1 MGAACF
7 FDFGTSLITAGC
19 LFSGRES
26 QIEVTVLIS
35 FFKMDTSIGLPL
47 FAKDVSVASKT
58 DPSNNILNNQFPDIM
73 FLSEF
78 ETTGFQRTY

>member
-1 MGAACF
+1 
-7 FDFGTSLITAGC
+7 
-19 LFSGRES
+19 
-26 QIEVTVLIS
+26 
-35 FFKMDTSIGLPL
+35 MDTSIGLPL